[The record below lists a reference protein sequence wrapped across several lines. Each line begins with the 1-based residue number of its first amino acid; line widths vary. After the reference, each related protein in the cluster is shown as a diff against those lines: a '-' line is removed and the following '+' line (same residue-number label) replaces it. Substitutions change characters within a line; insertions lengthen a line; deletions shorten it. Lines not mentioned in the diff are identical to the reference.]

1 MSKINIK
8 SELKN
13 CTESTIHKI
22 NTTGDFIDNKI
33 IYKDENTLVTI
44 FINDNKIEIER
55 DNSDYKLN
63 MIFDSNKSY
72 YTINLK
78 ENDLKFDL
86 DIELKNLY
94 IYMNK
99 VEINYKSDCEYLFTL
114 EYNLKE
120 W

>member
-13 CTESTIHKI
+13 CTEGTIHKI
-22 NTTGDFIDNKI
+22 NTTGNFIDNKI
-33 IYKDENTLVTI
+33 IYKDENTIVTI

-78 ENDLKFDL
+78 ENNLKFDL
-86 DIELKNLY
+86 DIELKNLD

-99 VEINYKSDCEYLFTL
+99 IEITYKSDCEYLFTL

>member
-13 CTESTIHKI
+13 CTENTIHKI
-22 NTTGDFIDNKI
+22 NTTGDFSDNKI

-63 MIFDSNKSY
+63 MIFNSNKSY

-78 ENDLKFDL
+78 EDDLKFDL

-99 VEINYKSDCEYLFTL
+99 VEITYKSDCEYLFTL